1 MMSRPTVNPPFTFT
15 EPLMHEFQLPSM
27 TCGHCAA
34 KVNRALK
41 QVDPACAVEVD
52 MALRKVAVRSDD
64 DRATLA
70 EALSE
75 AGYRPA

>member
-1 MMSRPTVNPPFTFT
+1 
-15 EPLMHEFQLPSM
+15 MHEFQLPTM

-34 KVNRALK
+34 SVNRALK
-41 QVDPACAVEVD
+41 QADPTCAVEFD
-52 MALRKVAVRSDD
+52 MAQRRVKVKSDE
-64 DRATLA
+64 DRAALA